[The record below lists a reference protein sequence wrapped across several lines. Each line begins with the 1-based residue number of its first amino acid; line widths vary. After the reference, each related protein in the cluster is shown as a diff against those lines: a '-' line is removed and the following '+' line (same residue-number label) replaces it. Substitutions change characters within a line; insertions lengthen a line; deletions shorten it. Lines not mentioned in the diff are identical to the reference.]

1 MKVSTQVRLRTML
14 GRLTQMTFIVA
25 MLLCF
30 QQVSFAQ
37 ISITSGGTPYAED
50 FNTLA
55 SSGTSSTLPSGW
67 LLSES
72 GSNANTTYAAGT
84 GSDNGGN
91 TYSFGAASN
100 SERAFGTLL
109 SGSLTSTI
117 GAHYTNNTGSPITE
131 LAISYTGELWRLGT
145 TGRDDRLDFQ
155 YSLNATSLSSG
166 TWTDVNSLDFIT
178 PNSSGTAGARDGN
191 NATYQSSISYTITG
205 LNIANGETFYIRWT
219 DLNASG
225 SDDGLAIDNFTLTA
239 TAAAAI
245 PPVVSQEL
253 YLGTVGTPASFQ
265 IIATNTPTSYAI
277 ASGTL
282 PQGLSLNTITGEISG
297 TPEEA
302 GYFELDVN
310 ATNGAGTSADET
322 IAISIDPGDQ
332 TITFGA
338 LSNVTFGDAPFNL
351 TATASSGLSVSYS
364 SSNTLVATV
373 SGNTVTIV
381 GAGSTT
387 ITASQNGDANWNPAL
402 NVQQNLTVD
411 KADQTIT
418 FDPLADV
425 LDTDPDFNLTATST
439 SGLTI
444 AYSSSNPAVATV
456 SGNTVT
462 IVGVGTTTIT
472 ASQAGDDNYNA
483 ATPVD
488 QTLTVN
494 NASLQNQTIT
504 FNALSDVT
512 YGDAPFN
519 LTATASSGLTVT
531 YTSSD
536 DNVASVSGNTV
547 TIHGVGSV
555 TITAS
560 QAGNGTYNPAP
571 DVDQSFNVTPK
582 NLTVIGLI
590 AEDKVYDGTDVA
602 TLDFTG
608 ASLVGVVG
616 GDDVSLAG
624 TAVFADAN
632 AGNDKDV
639 ITALT
644 LPGVDG
650 ANYSLTQPTLTA
662 SIFQL
667 SQTITFDPLAP
678 KTTADVPFALTAT
691 ASSGLTVEYTSS
703 NPLVAT
709 VSGNTVTIVGSGL
722 TTITASQPGNAN
734 VSAATPVDQV
744 LTVTAAPSTV
754 LWTFTGPS
762 AAPSGVPAGVSIS
775 NLDRG
780 NVFGSSPQ
788 ALLTS
793 TSTSSGYTGASGTV
807 NAGTPSRTGNLDL
820 DLSAYFEFTVTP
832 DNGKLATLS
841 DLSFGTRSTATAPQA
856 FTIRSS
862 KDGFSSDI
870 MTGSISNNSTW
881 SLKSGGF
888 TTTNVAYSNPVTFR
902 IYGHSGTGNASEN
915 TTNWRIDDL
924 SFEILVDNMPV
935 CTTPDAGTATNNG
948 ASAFCV
954 SGSTNLSISG
964 YTNPDEIDGITIQWY
979 SSTDNVDFQPILGEN
994 GPTLNT
1000 GLLTTTTYFYAEVT
1014 CTVTDETDLSNTIT
1028 VTVNPLPIAE
1038 ISGNLTYC
1046 PSSSTT
1052 LTASAGDS
1060 YQWYD
1065 INGILVGET
1074 NNTLIV
1080 STAGSYYVEV
1090 TTNGCTAASSVA
1102 NVTESS
1108 APAAPVVSG
1117 PTNVCP
1123 FLDTNE
1129 EVVYTIDPVPG
1140 ATSYNWTV
1148 PPSVSIVSGQGTN
1161 TLTVTIGMNLMNNA
1175 NKQIRVTASNDCGES
1190 PLSIFY
1196 MLVQAPQTPEPIS
1209 GPTDACDFINAPTP
1223 VTYSIPAVTAATSYI
1238 WTVPTGVTIVNDN
1251 GTSIDVTFDNTFV
1264 SDAISVRAL
1273 NNCGVSNAR
1282 SISISKTNPSAPGL
1296 ITGPAN
1302 VCLLLPTPENPA
1314 GIPATYSVNTVGS
1327 NTYVWSVPNGATI
1340 TNQGTT
1346 PGTSFIEVSFS
1357 NTYTTGN
1364 VGVYAEN
1371 GCGSSS
1377 LRTFRLTRLRPESPS
1392 GIDVTEVQSC
1402 PSRIISYSLNAM
1414 PSNANYVQWTVP
1426 AGGTIIS
1433 GQGTSSITVSYVDA
1447 AIDGNITATG
1457 VNGCQNSSTRTLK
1470 VKLSACEAPP
1480 PPAPFVND
1488 GNIKGVI
1495 GTSVKALNATIFP
1508 NPTTDVFRMKVDAT
1522 GSERV
1527 QVSVFDVTGRPYT
1540 KLVAQPGQTITF
1552 GNELKPGAYLVELVQ
1567 GSSRKVVKVIKN

>member
-1 MKVSTQVRLRTML
+1 MKVSTLFYEVCKNRVWHLVLSLVTILMISTTAVNAQTQLAAWSFPSTQAAPNTPTSYLAEFGEQV
-14 GRLTQMTFIVA
+14 
-25 MLLCF
+25 
-30 QQVSFAQ
+30 
-37 ISITSGGTPYAED
+37 GTAGIYAD
-50 FNTLA
+50 GSN
-55 SSGTSSTLPSGW
+55 GSSTFSQ
-67 LLSES
+67 S
-72 GSNANTTYAAGT
+72 SNPELTNFAG
-84 GSDNGGN
+84 
-91 TYSFGAASN
+91 
-100 SERAFGTLL
+100 
-109 SGSLTSTI
+109 STI
-117 GAHYTNNTGSPITE
+117 NDPKSTPANTGS
-131 LAISYTGELWRLGT
+131 ISI
-145 TGRDDRLDFQ
+145 
-155 YSLNATSLSSG
+155 A
-166 TWTDVNSLDFIT
+166 
-178 PNSSGTAGARDGN
+178 NSSANGKSIVIKLSTLGYENPVVTYATRGTSTGFTTHTWAYSTDGTN
-191 NATYQSSISYTITG
+191 FTNASTITG
-205 LNIANGETFYIRWT
+205 RTSTSYSLQTVDLTNYDDVDDAVTVYLKITFTGATNATGNNRVDNFQIHADELIIAN
-219 DLNASG
+219 
-225 SDDGLAIDNFTLTA
+225 
-239 TAAAAI
+239 

-253 YLGTVGTPASFQ
+253 YLGTVNVPASFQ
-265 IIATNTPTSYAI
+265 IVATNSPTSYAI

-282 PQGLSLNTITGEISG
+282 PQGLNLNTTTGEISG

-310 ATNGAGTSADET
+310 ATNNSGTSADEL

-351 TATASSGLSVSYS
+351 TGTASSGLSVSYS
-364 SSNTLVATV
+364 SSNPLVANI

-402 NVQQNLTVD
+402 NVQQTLTVD

-444 AYSSSNPAVATV
+444 TYNSSNPAVATI
-456 SGNTVT
+456 SGNTVS
-462 IVGVGTTTIT
+462 IIGVGTTTIT

-494 NASLQNQTIT
+494 NSSLQNQTIT

-547 TIHGVGSV
+547 TIHGVGTV

-571 DVDQSFNVTPK
+571 SVDQSFEVLPK
-582 NLTVIGLI
+582 NLTVSGLI
-590 AEDKVYDGTDVA
+590 AEDKVYDGTVAA
-602 TLDFTG
+602 TLDFSG
-608 ASLVGVVG
+608 ATLVGVVG
-616 GDDVSLAG
+616 GDDVSLTG
-624 TAVFADAN
+624 TAEFVDPN

-644 LPGVDG
+644 LPGIDA

-662 SIFQL
+662 SIL
-667 SQTITFDPLAP
+667 PASQTITFDPLSP
-678 KTTADVPFALTAT
+678 KTTADAPFALTAT

-703 NPLVAT
+703 NPLVASI
-709 VSGNTVTIVGSGL
+709 SGNTVTINGSGT
-722 TTITASQPGNAN
+722 TTITASQPGNSN
-734 VSAATPVDQV
+734 INAATPVDQL

-762 AAPSGVPAGVSIS
+762 AAPSGVPSGVAIS
-775 NLDRG
+775 DISRG
-780 NVFGSSPQ
+780 NVFGPSPN
-788 ALLTS
+788 ALLTT
-793 TSTSSGYTGASGTV
+793 TSPSSGYTGVSGTV
-807 NAGTPSRTGNLDL
+807 NAGTPSRTGALDV

-832 DNGKLATLS
+832 DNGKIATLS
-841 DLSFGTRSTATAPQA
+841 DLSFGTRSTSTAPQA

-862 KDGFSSDI
+862 KDGFTSDI
-870 MTGSISNNSTW
+870 MTGSINNNSVW

-902 IYGHSGTGNASEN
+902 IYGHSGTGNAAEN

-935 CTTPDAGTATNNG
+935 CGTPEAGTATNNG
-948 ASAFCV
+948 SAAFCV
-954 SGSTNLSISG
+954 SGSTSLEITG
-964 YTNPDEIDGITIQWY
+964 YTNPDEIDGISIQWY
-979 SSTDNVDFQPILGEN
+979 SSTDNVDFQPVLGAN
-994 GPTLNT
+994 SPVLQT
-1000 GLLTTTTYFYAEVT
+1000 GVLTQTTYFYAEVS
-1014 CTVTDETDLSNTIT
+1014 CSVSNETDISNTLT
-1028 VTVNPLPIAE
+1028 VTVNPLPVAE
-1038 ISGNLTYC
+1038 ISGNLSYC
-1046 PSSSTT
+1046 TGGSTT

-1065 INGILVGET
+1065 VNGIMVGET
-1074 NNTLIV
+1074 NNTLNV
-1080 STAGSYYVEV
+1080 TVAGSYYVEV
-1090 TTNGCTAASSVA
+1090 TTNGCSANSSVV
-1102 NVTESS
+1102 NVTETS

-1129 EVVYTIDPVPG
+1129 EVAYTIDPVPG

-1148 PPSVSIVSGQGTN
+1148 PPSVSIVSGQGTT
-1161 TLTVTIGMNLMNNA
+1161 TLTVTIGMNLMNSA
-1175 NKQIRVTASNDCGES
+1175 NKQIRVTASNDCGTS
-1190 PLSIFY
+1190 PMTIFY
-1196 MLVQAPQTPEPIS
+1196 MLVQAPQTLAQID
-1209 GPTDACDFINAPTP
+1209 GPTDACDLIGSPTP
-1223 VTYSIPAVTAATSYI
+1223 VTYSIPPVTAATSYL
-1238 WTVPTGVTIVNDN
+1238 WTVPAGVTIVNDN
-1251 GTSIDVTFDNTFV
+1251 GASIDVTFDNTFV
-1264 SDAISVRAL
+1264 TDAITVRAL

-1282 SISISKTNPSAPGL
+1282 AITVSKTNPSAPGL
-1296 ITGPAN
+1296 ITGPTS
-1302 VCLLLPTPENPA
+1302 VCMLLPTPQNPS
-1314 GIPATYSVNTVGS
+1314 GVPATYSVNTVGN

-1346 PGTSFIEVSFS
+1346 PGTSFIEVSFD
-1357 NTYTTGN
+1357 NTYTNGN
-1364 VGVYAEN
+1364 IGVYAVN
-1371 GCGSSS
+1371 GCGNSS
-1377 LRTFRLTRLRPESPS
+1377 LRTLKLTRLRPEAPS
-1392 GIDVTEVQSC
+1392 GIDVTEVQTC
-1402 PSRIISYSLNAM
+1402 PGRLITYSLSVM
-1414 PSNANYVQWTVP
+1414 PSNANYVQWTIP
-1426 AGGTIIS
+1426 ANGTIVS
-1433 GQGTSSITVSYVDA
+1433 GQGTSSITVSYDDA
-1447 AIDGNITATG
+1447 AIDGNVTATG
-1457 VNGCQNSSTRTLK
+1457 VNGCQNSSTRTLR

-1480 PPAPFVND
+1480 PPAPFVQD
-1488 GNIKGVI
+1488 GNVKGVI

-1522 GSERV
+1522 GTERV

-1567 GSSRKVVKVIKN
+1567 GANRKVVKVIKN